1 MPAKLESPRHR
12 AAPPAADTLAGAG
25 QLRPCRAQRPAV
37 RQDRCRAMPMRSR
50 GQPAT
55 GQRPRAWPHLL
66 VAAAGVAA
74 LLLVAPYPAP
84 AQTAEPAAAQ
94 PAATAAISRQAPQAL
109 APPGSLQD
117 VGLLAARVAGFAR
130 ARPII
135 DPRLVVPRCPAPAL
149 SWARADVVRADCADP
164 AWTLYIPV
172 AGTGLARLSSRLV
185 EKPII
190 RRGDRVVVES
200 SGPGFAIS
208 MEMEA
213 LRDADG
219 SRIALKSPGGRQL
232 VGRIEADGRV
242 VLAR

>member
-1 MPAKLESPRHR
+1 M
-12 AAPPAADTLAGAG
+12 
-25 QLRPCRAQRPAV
+25 
-37 RQDRCRAMPMRSR
+37 
-50 GQPAT
+50 
-55 GQRPRAWPHLL
+55 
-66 VAAAGVAA
+66 VAAAGALALVLAA
-74 LLLVAPYPAP
+74 PDAAP
-84 AQTAEPAAAQ
+84 AQTVNVPNAGPNAGAGLPGTIVTRQ
-94 PAATAAISRQAPQAL
+94 PAQAI

-117 VGLLAARVAGFAR
+117 VGLLAAQVAGFAR
-130 ARPII
+130 ARPVI

-172 AGTGLARLSSRLV
+172 AGAGLAGLGPRLV
-185 EKPII
+185 EKPAI

-200 SGPGFAIS
+200 IGAGFAIS

-213 LRDADG
+213 VRDADG

-232 VGRIEADGRV
+232 LGRIEADGRV

>member
-1 MPAKLESPRHR
+1 
-12 AAPPAADTLAGAG
+12 
-25 QLRPCRAQRPAV
+25 
-37 RQDRCRAMPMRSR
+37 
-50 GQPAT
+50 
-55 GQRPRAWPHLL
+55 L
-66 VAAAGVAA
+66 VAAAGAAA
-74 LLLVAPYPAP
+74 LLLAAPDPAP
-84 AQTAEPAAAQ
+84 AQTAPPPAAAATITRQ
-94 PAATAAISRQAPQAL
+94 PPQAL

-117 VGLLAARVAGFAR
+117 VGLLAAKVADFAR

-164 AWTLYIPV
+164 AWTLYVPV
-172 AGTGLARLSSRLV
+172 AGTGLPGLGPRLI
-185 EKPII
+185 EKPVI

-200 SGPGFAIS
+200 NGPGFAIS

-232 VGRIEADGRV
+232 VGRIEPDGRV